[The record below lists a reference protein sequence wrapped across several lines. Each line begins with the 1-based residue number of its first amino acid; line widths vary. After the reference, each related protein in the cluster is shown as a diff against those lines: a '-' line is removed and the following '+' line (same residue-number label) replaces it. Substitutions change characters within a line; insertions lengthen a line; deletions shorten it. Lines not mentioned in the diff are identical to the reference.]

1 MTPKEALSQS
11 NKVRWR
17 CNRGMLE
24 LDLLLIPFAENHFS
38 LLDEKEKATFIE
50 LLTYEDPTLFNWLM
64 GQDVAEDKALNE
76 MVIKIKQAIRLS
88 H

>member
-1 MTPKEALSQS
+1 MTPEEELTQR

-24 LDLLLIPFAENHFS
+24 LDLLLIPFAENDFMK
-38 LLDEKEKATFIE
+38 LNPKDKNTFIE

-64 GQDVAEDKALNE
+64 GRDVAEDKELNE
-76 MVIKIKQAIRLS
+76 MVIKIKKSRR
-88 H
+88 